1 MTLDTVKN
9 IIAGQLDIDED
20 EITMDASIIDDLGA
34 DSIDVVDILIA
45 FEDEF
50 DVKIP
55 DEEVEQFKT
64 VGDIVRYIEEKTAE

>member
-20 EITMDASIIDDLGA
+20 EITMEASIIDDLGA

>member
-1 MTLDTVKN
+1 MTIDLVKS
-9 IIAGQLDIDED
+9 IIADQLDIDKD
-20 EITMDASIIDDLGA
+20 EITMESVITDDLGA
-34 DSIDVVDILIA
+34 DSLDIIDILIA

-64 VGDIVRYIEEKTAE
+64 VGDIVRYIEERTAE

>member
-1 MTLDTVKN
+1 MTIDLVKS
-9 IIAGQLDIDED
+9 IIADQLDLDKD
-20 EITMDASIIDDLGA
+20 EITMESNIVDDLGA
-34 DSIDVVDILIA
+34 DSLDVIDILIG

-64 VGDIVRYIEEKTAE
+64 VGDIVKYIEERTAE